1 MCVRETDR
9 EKETLD
15 PTMSQLGWMAR
26 FPANFLFL
34 GNAALIDSTKV
45 SNVFSG
51 HGATTV
57 IKTDSASAAH
67 LTQTELIKASQ

>member
-15 PTMSQLGWMAR
+15 PTLSQLGWTAR
-26 FPANFLFL
+26 FPAILLFL

-45 SNVFSG
+45 SNAFSG
-51 HGATTV
+51 HGATTAV
-57 IKTDSASAAH
+57 KTDSASAAH